1 MLMSGAAGYHTIQV
15 FCLPLSMALSSKSFK
30 SRSFFAGIPYRC
42 PDTAFADQEMDARIS
57 PRVVLFVICLA
68 QIVGL
73 CDGGE
78 NDSYV
83 FEYYDNPWSQGF
95 WFGDTFVELT
105 EKQQAQ
111 LAHEREL
118 CVERMMT
125 DPFPTD
131 GGLYCNRTFDG
142 WGCWNDTKAGHTAFI
157 NCPYFIPNSVPT
169 RLAHR
174 VCMPD
179 GTWFIH
185 PETNNTWSNYT
196 NCGTTES
203 EVRFVYAAGQAA
215 LVKVLIWIGVRG
227 DLMPSHLQIL
237 EANDMRYT
245 SLQQE
250 SHETCF
256 SNGRRELAK
265 GKPLGGLIVWYTGYS
280 ISIVSLTV
288 SLVIFFYFKN
298 LSCPRITLHKNLFF
312 SFIFNCICWTLWFAI
327 VAEHP
332 YILESDNEGT
342 QVSCKILNVMMQYF
356 WTSNYYWMLCEG
368 IYLHTLIV
376 VAVFSDRNRLIWYY
390 LLGWVV
396 PFIPVTIYTILRA
409 VEGHGECWFFGT
421 DYEFIIAGPI
431 IAVLVINFVLLL
443 NIVRVLVTKLRA
455 THTPDTHNYKKAVRA
470 TLILLPLLGLHYII
484 MPFQPAKTGM
494 AKQIYDL
501 IIAILIAF
509 QGFFVACIFCF
520 FNGEIRAQIAR
531 KYRSYKYVR
540 RGSDFRTRARSLYYT
555 TTTEVIQTQGDSPEQ
570 NRKHV
575 PDDSPSAR
583 TKLKNEKRN
592 GFQRDS
598 NANSKNSLLREEYCR
613 RNSDNNDV
621 STSLV

>member
-1 MLMSGAAGYHTIQV
+1 
-15 FCLPLSMALSSKSFK
+15 
-30 SRSFFAGIPYRC
+30 
-42 PDTAFADQEMDARIS
+42 MDARIS

-203 EVRFVYAAGQAA
+203 E
-215 LVKVLIWIGVRG
+215 
-227 DLMPSHLQIL
+227 
-237 EANDMRYT
+237 
-245 SLQQE
+245 
-250 SHETCF
+250 
-256 SNGRRELAK
+256 